1 METILD
7 RNSAD
12 LPTGVEAVEAVK
24 QVGARRCA
32 ATHLTLA
39 RLAAAASHA
48 IHPGAQIQN
57 ALGGGNLT
65 RPGPRGQQQGRQG
78 TCGHHR
84 LDPGRTLPR
93 PDLAITRKHMAG
105 VAGHGLESLNRF
117 SCANHAPNPRGML

>member
-1 METILD
+1 MEAILD

-39 RLAAAASHA
+39 RLAAAARHA
-48 IHPGAQIQN
+48 IHPGAQIQR

-65 RPGPRGQQQGRQG
+65 RPGPRGQQQGHQR

-84 LDPGRTLPR
+84 LDPGRTLPG
-93 PDLAITRKHMAG
+93 PDLANTSKYMAA
-105 VAGHGLESLNRF
+105 VAGHGLEALKRF
-117 SCANHAPNPRGML
+117 SYANHAPNQRGMR